1 MLKARIIDSR
11 GISMMEMMIAVVIV
25 GLMAAIALPTLD
37 GAIRKMKFKNAGRE
51 ILSSFRLARSS
62 AITLQEPY
70 GVYFDTETGKIMV
83 FADRTNLSAATF
95 EPPQDSVIMV
105 DSLLLAG
112 SDGAEVGGMLYT
124 GFPNQTVVFYPD
136 GRASATGDV
145 YLHTYSDDGMYNSL
159 SIYVTAATGRARLEF
174 LDG

>member
-1 MLKARIIDSR
+1 MLKARIVDSR

-25 GLMAAIALPTLD
+25 GLLAAIALPTLD
-37 GAIRKMKFKNAGRE
+37 G

-62 AITLQEPY
+62 AITLQEPH
-70 GVYFDTETGKIMV
+70 GVYFDTETGKIVV

-95 EPPQDSVIMV
+95 DPPQDSVVRI
-105 DSLLLAG
+105 DSLLMPS
-112 SDGAEVGGMLYT
+112 SDGADVGSMIYT

-145 YLHTYSDDGMYNSL
+145 YLHRYDNDGMYNSL

>member
-1 MLKARIIDSR
+1 MLKARIVDSR

-25 GLMAAIALPTLD
+25 GLLAAIALPTLD
-37 GAIRKMKFKNAGRE
+37 GIRQVKFKNSGRE

-62 AITLQEPY
+62 AITLQEPH
-70 GVYFDTETGKIMV
+70 GVYFDTETGKIVV

-95 EPPQDSVIMV
+95 DPPQDSVVRI
-105 DSLLLAG
+105 DSLLMPS
-112 SDGAEVGGMLYT
+112 SDGADVGSMIYT

-145 YLHTYSDDGMYNSL
+145 YLHRYDNDGMYNSL